1 MNRIIVSIQSFGD
14 IITNSS
20 SEIFCTITG
29 DVDVLDF
36 IADLL
41 SHVFDNYGDREIDP
55 LFEYKVKE
63 DMYSDGYT
71 KEDLESE
78 DCTKEELDNKPDR
91 FIEITLPYGCNEK
104 FYRAGLL
111 AILGESENIKG
122 KYKIDFND

>member
-29 DVDVLDF
+29 DANVLDF
-36 IADLL
+36 IAELL

-71 KEDLESE
+71 KE
-78 DCTKEELDNKPDR
+78 ELDNKPDR
-91 FIEITLPYGCNEK
+91 YIEITLPYSCNEK

-122 KYKIDFND
+122 KYKIDFYD

>member
-29 DVDVLDF
+29 DADVLDF

-55 LFEYKVKE
+55 LFEYI
-63 DMYSDGYT
+63 T

-91 FIEITLPYGCNEK
+91 YIEITLPYGCNEK

-122 KYKIDFND
+122 KYKIDFYD

>member
-29 DVDVLDF
+29 DANVLDF
-36 IADLL
+36 IAELL

-55 LFEYKVKE
+55 MFEYKNKE
-63 DMYSDGYT
+63 DVY
-71 KEDLESE
+71 SE
-78 DCTKEELDNKPDR
+78 DYTKEELNNMPNR

-122 KYKIDFND
+122 KYKIDFYD

>member
-1 MNRIIVSIQSFGD
+1 MNHIIVSIQSFGD

-29 DVDVLDF
+29 DADVLDF

-55 LFEYKVKE
+55 LFEYKIKE
-63 DMYSDGYT
+63 DMYSEGYT
-71 KEDLESE
+71 KE
-78 DCTKEELDNKPDR
+78 ELNNVPDR
-91 FIEITLPYGCNEK
+91 YIEITLPYGCNEK